1 MRSINIDCNLKGP
14 EMAQQ
19 VPVQW
24 VPNMKAKSETNYR
37 PSENE
42 PYMNERQRQY
52 FRDKLIRWRED
63 LITESRETVAKMI
76 QGSPWHPDPTD
87 RAAQEADTI
96 LELRTRDRHRKLIE
110 KIEDALNRVEE
121 GTYGYCEVTG
131 EPIGLKRL
139 DARPIASLSLEAQ
152 QAHEAI
158 ERRRGK

>member
-1 MRSINIDCNLKGP
+1 
-14 EMAQQ
+14 MAQQ

-24 VPNMKAKSETNYR
+24 VSIMKAKSETNYR

-52 FRDKLIRWRED
+52 FRDKLMRWRED
-63 LITESRETVAKMI
+63 LIAESRETVAKMI
-76 QGSPWHPDPTD
+76 QGSPWYADPTD
-87 RAAQEADTI
+87 RAAQEAETS

-110 KIEDALNRVEE
+110 KIEDALNRIEE

-131 EPIGLKRL
+131 DPIGVKRL

-152 QAHEAI
+152 LAHEAT
-158 ERRRGK
+158 ERFRGN